1 MHNSKLFIHI
11 KDNVPLSELLMHNEV
26 AFPPLPLCYEQ

>member
-11 KDNVPLSELLMHNEV
+11 KDNFPLSELLMHNEV
-26 AFPPLPLCYEQ
+26 PFPLPLCYEQ